1 MPAWEERI
9 DRSTSLPLVVEHV
22 ARYRF
27 ALPVIRRS
35 ARWVDLGCGNGL
47 AAGEATEGAFDGEL
61 VLVDRDGEA
70 LSEAREL
77 FVARNPDTVQLD
89 LGSEEGVAK
98 ARERLLAPAADG
110 SACITSFGLLEELE
124 EFEPLVDLLVALATE
139 ATYTVVLSVPND
151 AFWSLQDP
159 YHRTMWGGE
168 AFEEFRSVLPRDH
181 VVAYQHP
188 LVGTCV
194 KPLGGDWDSR
204 ELSVEVS
211 DEGVPSHYLVAFGP
225 LSGTLTAV
233 GAVVREDLDER
244 RAIERRREA
253 DLSFLQQRVADLEF
267 YESEVER
274 LHAERQPAEPPER
287 E

>member
-1 MPAWEERI
+1 
-9 DRSTSLPLVVEHV
+9 
-22 ARYRF
+22 
-27 ALPVIRRS
+27 
-35 ARWVDLGCGNGL
+35 
-47 AAGEATEGAFDGEL
+47 
-61 VLVDRDGEA
+61 
-70 LSEAREL
+70 
-77 FVARNPDTVQLD
+77 
-89 LGSEEGVAK
+89 
-98 ARERLLAPAADG
+98 LLAPAADG